1 MITGLH
7 AIVYSSEAESVRAFF
22 RDVLGWP
29 HVDAH
34 DGWLIFKTPPAELAA
49 HPAPP
54 GQRHELFLLCDD
66 LEATM
71 AELEGKGVRF
81 TTPVTDEGWGLL
93 AYMELPGA
101 GSLGV
106 YQPKHPTA
114 VDLAPDS

>member
-1 MITGLH
+1 VITGLH
-7 AIVYSSEAESVRAFF
+7 AIVYTSEAEAVHAFF

-54 GQRHELFLLCDD
+54 GQRHELFLMCDD
-66 LEATM
+66 VELTK
-71 AELEGKGVRF
+71 AELERRGVRF

-93 AYMELPGA
+93 TYLELPGA
-101 GSLGV
+101 GSVGL
-106 YQPKHPTA
+106 YQPKHPIA
-114 VDLAPDS
+114 ADLAPES